1 MLKKVF
7 GGEIMHSS
15 GGGADRREIE
25 RVCRCHVYLSMND
38 GEALKEERRSGVG
51 DAATAEATT
60 RVRRRC
66 RSDQYRRLD
75 LIKKDARTLATGM
88 CDHEKTCDRNGTIC

>member
-25 RVCRCHVYLSMND
+25 RVCRCHVYLSMNN

-51 DAATAEATT
+51 DGRDYHALPRSVSAPRFDKE
-60 RVRRRC
+60 RRPNPGHW
-66 RSDQYRRLD
+66 DV
-75 LIKKDARTLATGM
+75 
-88 CDHEKTCDRNGTIC
+88 